1 MEEVAHPK
9 ISFSLILNPFLSQLK
24 EMTIDEIRSD
34 PWFHT
39 RSSWF
44 NMAFHNLLQCLPGT
58 MTTAAI
64 GFLTL
69 VFLFFWLLQKR
80 RWKGC
85 ILPPGPYPWPI
96 IGNLHQ
102 LRLPAHHTLGDLAH
116 KYGPIM
122 FLRLGSVPTVVVSS
136 SETAKQFL
144 KTHDSIFTGRPA
156 MAAGKYLG
164 YNYKVIAMA
173 PCGDHWRQMRKI
185 CALELL
191 SAKRIESFKDVR
203 EQEISAMISSIWEES
218 ERGTRAV
225 NLSKVISALANNIIW
240 RILAGRTFSDNDLGE
255 NSKGFKDLV
264 SEISS
269 TLGGFNIGDFIPYL
283 DWLDLQGIKGRMKKA
298 GERFDAFAEKLI
310 DDHIDHRRAAA
321 TLKGELDAEAEP
333 VKDLVDVLLDMAEA
347 DKSETKIT
355 REKIKAVVLD
365 IFGGGA
371 AGTFTTIE
379 WAMSELFRH
388 PHAMKKLQEEIES
401 VIGKHRKV
409 KESDLASMK
418 YLQCVMKETLRLYP
432 AGPMTLP
439 RESVEAVS
447 IAGYYIPKKTLLMVN
462 LWAIGRDPN
471 LWGADASE
479 FKPERFMADEYI
491 DLTGQSDF
499 NMLPFGA
506 GRRGCPGYPMAV
518 PIVELTLAQ
527 LLHVFDWRV
536 EGDPSQLDM
545 KEECGASMPRQVPLF
560 SFPRLRLP
568 NCNGA

>member
-1 MEEVAHPK
+1 MA
-9 ISFSLILNPFLSQLK
+9 
-24 EMTIDEIRSD
+24 IDEISKGMA
-34 PWFHT
+34 
-39 RSSWF
+39 SSTDRLTARMSWQGHNNWF
-44 NMAFHNLLQCLPGT
+44 NMAFHNLLQTVPGT
-58 MTTAAI
+58 LTAAAI
-64 GFLTL
+64 GVLT
-69 VFLFFWLLQKR
+69 VAFLFFWILHKR
-80 RWKGC
+80 RWNSC
-85 ILPPGPYPWPI
+85 RSPPGPYPWPI

-102 LRLPAHHTLGDLAH
+102 LRLPAHRSLGDLAQ

-144 KTHDSIFTGRPA
+144 KTHDSIFTGRPL

-185 CALELL
+185 CVSELL

-203 EQEISAMISSIWEES
+203 EEEVFAMISSIWEES
-218 ERGTRAV
+218 QRGTRAV
-225 NLSKVISALANNIIW
+225 NMSKAISALANNIIW
-240 RILAGRTFSDNDLGE
+240 RILASRKFSDNDLGD
-255 NSKGFKDLV
+255 NSKGLKDLV
-264 SEISS
+264 SEISV

-298 GERFDAFAEKLI
+298 GRRFDAFAEKLI
-310 DDHIDHRRAAA
+310 DDHIDHRRAAK
-321 TLKGELDAEAEP
+321 TLNGQGDAEAEP

-355 REKIKAVVLD
+355 REKIKAIVLD

-379 WAMSELFRH
+379 WAMSELLRH
-388 PHAMKKLQEEIES
+388 PHTMKRLQEEIES
-401 VIGKHRKV
+401 VIGKHLKV
-409 KESDLASMK
+409 NESDLVSMK
-418 YLQCVMKETLRLYP
+418 YLQCVVKETLRLYP
-432 AGPMTLP
+432 AGPLTLP
-439 RESVEAVS
+439 RESVEAVT

-479 FKPERFMADEYI
+479 FKPERFMKEQYI
-491 DLTGQSDF
+491 DLIGQSDF
-499 NMLPFGA
+499 KMLPFGA
-506 GRRGCPGYPMAV
+506 GRRGCPGYPMAI

-545 KEECGASMPRQVPLF
+545 KEACGASMPRQVPLS
-560 SFPRLRLP
+560 SFPSLRLP
-568 NCNGA
+568 TCYCA

>member
-1 MEEVAHPK
+1 MA
-9 ISFSLILNPFLSQLK
+9 
-24 EMTIDEIRSD
+24 IDETSKGMA
-34 PWFHT
+34 
-39 RSSWF
+39 SSTDRLTARMSWQGHNNWF
-44 NMAFHNLLQCLPGT
+44 NMAFHNLLQTVPGT
-58 MTTAAI
+58 LTAAAI
-64 GFLTL
+64 GVLT
-69 VFLFFWLLQKR
+69 VAFLFFWILQKR
-80 RWKGC
+80 RWNSC
-85 ILPPGPYPWPI
+85 RSPPGPYPWPI

-102 LRLPAHHTLGDLAH
+102 LRLPAHRSLGDLAQ

-144 KTHDSIFTGRPA
+144 KTHDSIFTGRPL

-185 CALELL
+185 CVSELL
-191 SAKRIESFKDVR
+191 SAKRIDSFKDVR
-203 EQEISAMISSIWEES
+203 EEEVSAMISSIWEES
-218 ERGTRAV
+218 QRGTRAV
-225 NLSKVISALANNIIW
+225 NMSKAISALANNIIW
-240 RILAGRTFSDNDLGE
+240 RILASRKFSDNDLGD
-255 NSKGFKDLV
+255 NSKGPKDLV
-264 SEISS
+264 SEISA

-298 GERFDAFAEKLI
+298 GRRFDAFAEKLI
-310 DDHIDHRRAAA
+310 DDHIDHRRAAK
-321 TLKGELDAEAEP
+321 TLNGQGDAEAEP

-355 REKIKAVVLD
+355 REKIKAIVLD

-379 WAMSELFRH
+379 WAMSELLRH
-388 PHAMKKLQEEIES
+388 PHTMKRLQEEIES
-401 VIGKHRKV
+401 VIGKHLKV
-409 KESDLASMK
+409 NESDLVSMK
-418 YLQCVMKETLRLYP
+418 YLQCVVKETLRLYP
-432 AGPMTLP
+432 AGPLTLP
-439 RESVEAVS
+439 RESVEAVT

-479 FKPERFMADEYI
+479 FKPERFMKEQYI
-491 DLTGQSDF
+491 DLIGQSDF
-499 NMLPFGA
+499 KMLPFGA
-506 GRRGCPGYPMAV
+506 GRRGCPGYPMAI
-518 PIVELTLAQ
+518 PIVELALAQ

-545 KEECGASMPRQVPLF
+545 KEACGASMPRQVPL
-560 SFPRLRLP
+560 SSSPSLRLP
-568 NCNGA
+568 TCYCA